1 MLANLPRWF
10 LVGLTVI
17 AVGAVFLLVFPGR
30 LQLPEE
36 CQEGDR
42 ALQEGDP
49 DLAIER
55 YIHCIQSAE
64 LPTRILAHV
73 FFNLGD
79 AYSAKGNHRQ
89 AIDDY
94 SEALRLDPE
103 HAWAYNN
110 RCWSFGLLR
119 RPEEALS
126 DCDKALTL
134 LPNQPEIL
142 DSRAL
147 AYWLLDEHDKA
158 REDLEHVRKIDALL
172 PTWEERFREFE
183 EMF

>member
-1 MLANLPRWF
+1 MRSKAQSMLANLPRWF

-103 HAWAYNN
+103 VSLISQLSCSGVWLRQVLSNLDDRRRSSVLRTPPRSPSSRTRPSIVLPWSAN
-110 RCWSFGLLR
+110 RL
-119 RPEEALS
+119 
-126 DCDKALTL
+126 
-134 LPNQPEIL
+134 QPPGERSERQRGRN
-142 DSRAL
+142 SRS
-147 AYWLLDEHDKA
+147 
-158 REDLEHVRKIDALL
+158 
-172 PTWEERFREFE
+172 
-183 EMF
+183 